1 MSIPVPLAEFGREAQ
16 EQGDAFEL
24 VEPAG
29 GYRGDF
35 VGWDRRAG
43 KWAVGTEGRG
53 GLAAEAGEGFV
64 AQEADEVEVFVH
76 EDGDGDAAAAADLE
90 VVGKV
95 QVGVALDVAQ
105 IDAGGV
111 GV

>member
-1 MSIPVPLAEFGREAQ
+1 MSIPVPLEEFGREAQ

-43 KWAVGTEGRG
+43 KWAVGAEGRG

-90 VVGKV
+90 VVGEV
-95 QVGVALDVAQ
+95 QVGVALDEAQ
-105 IDAGGV
+105 VDAGGV